1 LDNAGVEAILARL
14 RDEVYVRPATDLVPS
29 DGKAPAALT
38 LAARREADRL
48 AAVSADRP
56 YYYRPGQLGRLR
68 GLVLLPLKAVLKRL
82 MRWYVEPVAH
92 DQRLFNAAAVRMIDE
107 LTGHVGTLMAEN
119 RELRARVDELSGEIV
134 ESRNP

>member
-1 LDNAGVEAILARL
+1 MDNAGVEAILARL
-14 RDEVYVRPATDLVPS
+14 RDEVYARPATDLVLS

-56 YYYRPGQLGRLR
+56 YYFRPGRLGRLR
-68 GLVLLPLKAVLKRL
+68 GMLLVPLKAVLKRL

-107 LTGHVGTLMAEN
+107 LTAHVGTLMAEN
-119 RELRARVDELSGEIV
+119 RELRARVDELSGEVV
-134 ESRNP
+134 EPRSP

>member
-1 LDNAGVEAILARL
+1 MDNAGVEAILARL
-14 RDEVYVRPATDLVPS
+14 RDEVYARPATDLVLS

-56 YYYRPGQLGRLR
+56 YYFRPGRLGRLR
-68 GLVLLPLKAVLKRL
+68 GMLLVPLKAVLKRL

-107 LTGHVGTLMAEN
+107 LTAHVGTLMAEN
-119 RELRARVDELSGEIV
+119 RELRARVDELSGEVV
-134 ESRNP
+134 ETRSP

>member
-1 LDNAGVEAILARL
+1 MDNAGVEAILARL
-14 RDEVYVRPATDLVPS
+14 RDEVYARPATDLVLS
-29 DGKAPAALT
+29 DGKAPAAVT

-56 YYYRPGQLGRLR
+56 YYFRPGRLGRLR
-68 GLVLLPLKAVLKRL
+68 GMLLVPLKAVLKRL

-107 LTGHVGTLMAEN
+107 LTAHVGTLMAEN
-119 RELRARVDELSGEIV
+119 RELRARVDELSGEVV
-134 ESRNP
+134 EPRSP

>member
-1 LDNAGVEAILARL
+1 MDNAGVEAILARL
-14 RDEVYVRPATDLVPS
+14 RDEVYARPATDLVLS

-56 YYYRPGQLGRLR
+56 YYFRPGRLGRLR
-68 GLVLLPLKAVLKRL
+68 GMLLVPLKAVLKRL

-107 LTGHVGTLMAEN
+107 LTAHVGTLMAEN
-119 RELRARVDELSGEIV
+119 RELRARVDELSGEVV
-134 ESRNP
+134 EPRSQ

>member
-14 RDEVYVRPATDLVPS
+14 RDEVYARPATDLVLS
-29 DGKAPAALT
+29 DGKAPAAVT

-56 YYYRPGQLGRLR
+56 YYFRPGRLGRLR
-68 GLVLLPLKAVLKRL
+68 GMLLVPLKAVLKRL

-107 LTGHVGTLMAEN
+107 LTAHVGTLMAEN
-119 RELRARVDELSGEIV
+119 RELRARVDELSGEVV
-134 ESRNP
+134 EPRSP

>member
-14 RDEVYVRPATDLVPS
+14 RDEVYARPATDLVLS

-56 YYYRPGQLGRLR
+56 YYFRPGRLGRLR
-68 GLVLLPLKAVLKRL
+68 GMLLVPLKAVLKRL

-107 LTGHVGTLMAEN
+107 LTAHVGTLMAEN
-119 RELRARVDELSGEIV
+119 RELRARVDELSGEVV
-134 ESRNP
+134 ETRSP

>member
-1 LDNAGVEAILARL
+1 MDNAGVEAILARL
-14 RDEVYVRPATDLVPS
+14 RDEVYARPATDLMLS

-56 YYYRPGQLGRLR
+56 YYFRPGRLGRLR
-68 GLVLLPLKAVLKRL
+68 GMLLVPLKAVLKRL

-107 LTGHVGTLMAEN
+107 LTAHVGTLMAEN
-119 RELRARVDELSGEIV
+119 RELRARVDELSGEVV
-134 ESRNP
+134 EPRSP